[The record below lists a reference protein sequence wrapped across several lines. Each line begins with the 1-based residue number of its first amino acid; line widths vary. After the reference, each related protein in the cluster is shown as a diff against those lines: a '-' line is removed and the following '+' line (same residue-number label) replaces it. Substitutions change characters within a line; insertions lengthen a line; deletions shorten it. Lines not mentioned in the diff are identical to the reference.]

1 MSAGHSAV
9 TEAARYRLEAEQYE
23 FQASKAREM
32 HRNYMAAASTE
43 RRLGEMLAP
52 LEDQGFRLLTDRSWP
67 GSTRAQVDFV
77 LVGPSGV
84 FVVDAKSWAD
94 VSVQSDRVFQG
105 QAEVTERFDNIAS
118 LAPGV
123 EAALAEVGLPAG
135 EVRTVAVFMNK
146 RGIQGR
152 VGGVDL
158 IGEDAAP
165 SFFLKRGGRLTSSQ
179 IDVALAAV
187 ENHFPLYVTRE
198 QPFETT
204 LSAPVIPISPDDA
217 LITVESIENALLAG
231 ILAKPIEEWM
241 AFLHPDQARLARRSF
256 NGPSRIRGAA
266 GTGKTVVGLHRA
278 VFIARTRP
286 GKVLVTTF
294 VKTLPAV
301 LNSLTERMAPEVADR
316 IEFSGIHGFAL
327 KLLRSRGVKV
337 NIDGKKADLAFAS
350 AWRSVGLKG
359 ELARLEK
366 DADYWKE
373 EIVSVLKGR
382 GLTDFEQYAGLA
394 RVGRRKRLTTPHRI
408 AVWDLYC
415 AYNAELRSRDIHD
428 FADVILLAERSLHAR
443 PLEGYSAI
451 VIDEA
456 QDLTCAMIRM
466 LHSIVGDRPDG
477 LNLIGDGQQTIYPGG
492 FTLAEANVSIAGR
505 GVIMTK
511 NYRNTCEIVEF
522 AASLVA
528 GDEFLDIEGASS
540 VGDKHGEIVRH
551 GAKPS
556 INHFASRSLHDV
568 SVVEHVRHLIESGTS
583 PGDIGVLAA
592 TNWATQEMSKALAAA
607 KVRSIDLLD
616 YTGRSRDAVKVGTI
630 KRAKGLEFKQ
640 VLVVRT
646 AKHLLDAA
654 TGNVDT
660 SDFEKRELDRR
671 ELYVAMTRARD
682 GLWVGV
688 A

>member
-1 MSAGHSAV
+1 MAAGHSANN
-9 TEAARYRLEAEQYE
+9 EATRHKLIAEQHA
-23 FQASKAREM
+23 FLASKSFEM
-32 HRNYMAAASTE
+32 HRNYLAAAATE
-43 RRLGEMLAP
+43 ERLGEMLKP
-52 LEDQGFRLLTDRSWP
+52 LEDQGFFVLTDRSWP

-84 FVVDAKSWAD
+84 FVVDAKSW
-94 VSVQSDRVFQG
+94 SNLTVQSDRVFQG
-105 QAEVTERFDNIAS
+105 QDDVTDRFENLAT

-146 RGIQGR
+146 RDIHGR
-152 VGGVDL
+152 VGGIDL

-165 SFFLKRGGRLTSSQ
+165 DYFLRRGGRLDPAQ
-179 IDVALAAV
+179 IAVALAAV
-187 ENHFPLYVTRE
+187 ESHFPPHAVKDSPIELTV
-198 QPFETT
+198 P
-204 LSAPVIPISPDDA
+204 APVIPVTTEDA
-217 LITVESIENALLAG
+217 LITMQSIEDALLAG

-278 VFIARTRP
+278 AFIARTRP
-286 GKVLVTTF
+286 GKVLVTTY

-301 LNSLTERMAPEVADR
+301 LNSLIGRMAPEVADR
-316 IEFSGIHGFAL
+316 VEFSGIHSFAL
-327 KLLRSRGVKV
+327 KVLRDRGVAV
-337 NIDGKKADLAFAS
+337 TLDAGKADLAFDS
-350 AWRSVGLKG
+350 AWRAIGLNG
-359 ELARLEK
+359 ELAQLDK
-366 DADYWKE
+366 DTNYWKDE
-373 EIVSVLKGR
+373 VVVVIKGR

-394 RVGRRKRLTTPHRI
+394 RVGRRRGLTNSQRI
-408 AVWDLYC
+408 TVWNLYC
-415 AYNAELRSRDIHD
+415 AYTAELRRRAIHD
-428 FADVILLAERSLHAR
+428 FADVILLAEQSLKDR
-443 PLEGYSAI
+443 PLDGYSA
-451 VIDEA
+451 VVVDEA

-466 LHSIVGDRPDG
+466 LHGLVEDRPDG

-492 FTLAEANVSIAGR
+492 FTLTEANVSIAGR
-505 GVIMTK
+505 GVILTK
-511 NYRNTCEIVEF
+511 NYRNTSEIVEF

-540 VGDKHGEIVRH
+540 IGDKHGEVVRH
-551 GAKPS
+551 GAAPS
-556 INHFASRSLHDV
+556 INRFASRALHDA
-568 SVVEHVRHLIESGTS
+568 SVVQHVRGLLESGS
-583 PGDIGVLAA
+583 QPGDIGVLAT
-592 TNWATQEMSKALAAA
+592 TNWAAKDMSKALAEAQI
-607 KVRSIDLLD
+607 RSIDLHD
-616 YTGRSRDAVKVGTI
+616 YNGTSSDSVKVGTI

-646 AKHLLDAA
+646 APHLLDEGS
-654 TGNVDT
+654 GNVDT
-660 SDFEKRELDRR
+660 SVFEKRVLDRR